1 MRDKFATKNK
11 IVNGM
16 FELLKTTPFDE
27 INVKDICAQ
36 ADVSR
41 MTYYRNFHNKKDII
55 IYRFDSSFT
64 TFIQRLASSQSHN
77 LTDIATIFFELV
89 KEDQDMME
97 MIMKNDLSMI
107 LLERLKY
114 YISDLIDENVLE
126 TREESSKMLVSLI
139 AGGLTE
145 IIITWT
151 EDGMKEPIQ
160 SFVIFVSKYMHFK
173 IN

>member
-64 TFIQRLASSQSHN
+64 TFIQRLASSQ
-77 LTDIATIFFELV
+77 
-89 KEDQDMME
+89 
-97 MIMKNDLSMI
+97 
-107 LLERLKY
+107 
-114 YISDLIDENVLE
+114 
-126 TREESSKMLVSLI
+126 
-139 AGGLTE
+139 
-145 IIITWT
+145 
-151 EDGMKEPIQ
+151 
-160 SFVIFVSKYMHFK
+160 
-173 IN
+173 

>member
-1 MRDKFATKNK
+1 
-11 IVNGM
+11 
-16 FELLKTTPFDE
+16 
-27 INVKDICAQ
+27 
-36 ADVSR
+36 
-41 MTYYRNFHNKKDII
+41 
-55 IYRFDSSFT
+55 
-64 TFIQRLASSQSHN
+64 
-77 LTDIATIFFELV
+77 
-89 KEDQDMME
+89 MME

-160 SFVIFVSKYMHFK
+160 SLVIFVSKYMHFK